1 MEASTGALGLAQPKE
16 GSALSLTGHDAST
29 TLDRDPVNGR
39 YKSKHT
45 DSRIARVKRV
55 AERLAQLRATYMLAG
70 PSDDATLSI
79 VAHLFVDA
87 EAARSRISRVRCIN
101 AATRLLR
108 TLKRR
113 EAPAAPTNLKAFG
126 L

>member
-1 MEASTGALGLAQPKE
+1 MTFTGTDI
-16 GSALSLTGHDAST
+16 SA

-39 YKSKHT
+39 YRSKHT
-45 DSRIARVKRV
+45 DSRLARVKRV
-55 AERLAQLRATYMLAG
+55 AERLEQLRATYMLAG

-108 TLKRR
+108 TLRRR
-113 EAPAAPTNLKAFG
+113 EPEAPPVNLKAFG